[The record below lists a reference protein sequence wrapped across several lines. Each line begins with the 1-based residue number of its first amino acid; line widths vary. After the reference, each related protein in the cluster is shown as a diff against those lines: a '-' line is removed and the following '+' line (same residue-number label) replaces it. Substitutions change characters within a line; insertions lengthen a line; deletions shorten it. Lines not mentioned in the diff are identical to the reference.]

1 MPPKTFW
8 REDVSKLLKEQQVS
22 IAAGLEPPPH
32 AKTIFKLVGVVPN
45 SRRAKSLFHAIEYE
59 LGSVYRQIDAV
70 DGHGGLLGF
79 ANSTDAVLKENL
91 AVLASNQ
98 LPVAIA
104 VVKAWNLNPRTIPRK
119 HGPKIQYDYFCI
131 SDLRNIPAT
140 RTVAAEYA
148 TAGVRH
154 ARPAPP
160 SPGGGATA
168 ADPRPPAAATTAAQT
183 PVEPEMTLAERE
195 TANLADS
202 VAEQQAALRR
212 SVGLGSYA
220 VAATGAP
227 RQSLSV
233 VQAPVKGPAGL
244 GLHGSGVGG
253 SEPQQ
258 AEPDSALTLY
268 MVVEVT
274 PRGQV
279 RALHRSDAV
288 YDCGSVYSQAGV
300 SFEEGGLHGFP
311 CLDEAVGAEPPQ
323 LMERSRLPLA
333 VAELRAWGSQAAGH
347 SGAAAR
353 AAAPVAAAAP
363 PGQRLG
369 LQFARV
375 ARLHEVPPELCMDMP
390 AILLWRAK
398 H

>member
-8 REDVSKLLKEQQVS
+8 REDVSKLLKEQQ
-22 IAAGLEPPPH
+22 
-32 AKTIFKLVGVVPN
+32 
-45 SRRAKSLFHAIEYE
+45 
-59 LGSVYRQIDAV
+59 
-70 DGHGGLLGF
+70 
-79 ANSTDAVLKENL
+79 ENL
-91 AVLASNQ
+91 AVLKGNQ

-131 SDLRNIPAT
+131 NDLRNIPAT
-140 RTVAAEYA
+140 HQPLIADA

-154 ARPAPP
+154 AKAAAPP
-160 SPGGGATA
+160 SPSGGAATA
-168 ADPRPPAAATTAAQT
+168 AAAAAGPAGTATGPQAEAAQT
-183 PVEPEMTLAERE
+183 APETEMTLAEHE

-212 SVGLGSYA
+212 SAGLGAFA
-220 VAATGAP
+220 VAASAAP

-233 VQAPVKGPAGL
+233 VQAPAKGPAGL
-244 GLHGSGVGG
+244 GLSGSSGVGLG
-253 SEPQQ
+253 GGGGGAQQ
-258 AEPDSALTLY
+258 QQQQQQSAEPESALTQY

-288 YDCGSVYSQAGV
+288 YDVGPVYSQAKV
-300 SFEEGGLHGFP
+300 AFEEGGLHGFA
-311 CLDEAVGAEPPQ
+311 CLDEAVAGEPPQ
-323 LMERSRLPLA
+323 LLEHSRLPLA
-333 VAELRAWGSQAAGH
+333 VAELRAWNGHTPAGH
-347 SGAAAR
+347 GGSAGGQPAAAV
-353 AAAPVAAAAP
+353 PPPPPP
-363 PGQRLG
+363 PGQRWG

-375 ARLHEVPPELCMDMP
+375 VRLHEVPPELCMDIP
-390 AILLWRAK
+390 AVMLWRER